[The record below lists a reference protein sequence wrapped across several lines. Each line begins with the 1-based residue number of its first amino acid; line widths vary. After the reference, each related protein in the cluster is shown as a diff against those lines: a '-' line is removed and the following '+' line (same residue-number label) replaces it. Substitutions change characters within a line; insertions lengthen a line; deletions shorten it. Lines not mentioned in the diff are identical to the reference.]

1 MAGDVVHVVDDDVD
15 VRKSLGFL
23 LATADFAVRLHESAT
38 AFLATE
44 PKEIDGCIVTDVR
57 MPGGSGTEL
66 LDAVL
71 SRSPGTP
78 VLMMTGYGTVAE
90 AVAAMKRGAVD
101 YLTKPVDWDEVVLM
115 LERALEQAL
124 DEDFRL

>member
-44 PKEIDGCIVTDVR
+44 PKEIDGCLESWR
-57 MPGGSGTEL
+57 ESEN
-66 LDAVL
+66 
-71 SRSPGTP
+71 
-78 VLMMTGYGTVAE
+78 
-90 AVAAMKRGAVD
+90 GAN
-101 YLTKPVDWDEVVLM
+101 
-115 LERALEQAL
+115 
-124 DEDFRL
+124 